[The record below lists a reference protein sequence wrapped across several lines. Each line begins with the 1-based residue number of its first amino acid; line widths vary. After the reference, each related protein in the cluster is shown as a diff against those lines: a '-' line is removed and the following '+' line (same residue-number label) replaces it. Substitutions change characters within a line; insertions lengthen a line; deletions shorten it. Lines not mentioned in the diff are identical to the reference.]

1 MSKELLSKILGS
13 VGFFGSIVSYIIF
26 VEDNILKAGFIGLT
40 IGIILSQIP
49 LYVMK
54 DKKDK

>member
-1 MSKELLSKILGS
+1 MSKELLSKILWS
-13 VGFFGSIVSYIIF
+13 VWFFGSIVSYIIF
-26 VEDNILKAGFIGLT
+26 VEDNILKAGFIWLT
-40 IGIILSQIP
+40 IWIILSQIP